1 LTSARVSD
9 MKIKISSLGCRLNQS
24 EIQSVSTSLQD
35 MGHQI
40 TQGDD
45 ADVFIINS
53 CAVTLRSEAKTR
65 RLIHHAASRPGAKT
79 IVTGCIAGPPARNG
93 NIYYLPNDYKFMVP
107 DLVADWDLFD
117 TLEPPPDSRFRFA
130 PPLKSSTSRVNLKI
144 QDGCDNYCSYCIVPL
159 MRGDPQSKPAHQ
171 VMDEFSRLVN
181 AGYKEIILTGVMIGK
196 YNSCG
201 LDLAGLTERILDI
214 GGRFRVHL
222 TSLTPIY
229 VTPELIELLAQ
240 DKMVKHLHLSM
251 QSGNNEILRKMNR
264 PYTHEEYLSLVE
276 RIRRAVPDFNVTT
289 DVIVGFPGETEEMFR
304 DTLGLIRE
312 AGFSHVHTFR
322 YSPRPG
328 TKAAG
333 MEDSVAEKIK
343 TDRSRRVIELY
354 TDQKRKYY
362 ERFIGRE
369 SVFLSERTRGGVTSG
384 FNQYYAPIEIKEKLP
399 RNTFFSVLTTLEP
412 GRLVL
417 TGRIV
422 PTGVTR

>member
-1 LTSARVSD
+1 
-9 MKIKISSLGCRLNQS
+9 
-24 EIQSVSTSLQD
+24 

-45 ADVFIINS
+45 ADVIIINS

-65 RLIHHAASRPGAKT
+65 RLIHHAAGRPGAKT
-79 IVTGCIAGPPARNG
+79 IVTGCIAGPPARKG

-117 TLEPPPDSRFRFA
+117 RMEPPPDSRFRFA

-159 MRGDPQSKPAHQ
+159 MRGDPQCKPAGQ
-171 VMDEFSRLVN
+171 VMDEFSRLVD
-181 AGYKEIILTGVMIGK
+181 AGYKEIVLTGVMIGK
-196 YNSCG
+196 YESSG
-201 LDLAGLTERILDI
+201 LDLAGITGRLLNT

-229 VTPELIELLAQ
+229 VTPGLIELLAHER
-240 DKMVKHLHLSM
+240 MVKHLHLSL

-264 PYTHEEYLSLVE
+264 PYTREEYISLVE
-276 RIRRAVPDFNVTT
+276 RIRKAVPDFNFTT
-289 DVIVGFPGETEEMFR
+289 DVIVGFPGETEDMFR
-304 DTLGLIRE
+304 DTLGLIRA

-328 TKAAG
+328 TKAAE

-343 TDRSRRVIELY
+343 TERSRRVIELY
-354 TDQKRKYY
+354 MGQKREYF
-362 ERFIGRE
+362 ERFNGRE
-369 SVFLSERTRGGVTSG
+369 SLFLSERTRRNVTSG
-384 FNQYYAPIEIKEKLP
+384 FNQYYAPIEIKERLP
-399 RNTFFSVLTTLEP
+399 RNTFFSVKTTLEP

-422 PTGVTR
+422 PTSVTR

>member
-1 LTSARVSD
+1 LASIRVSD

-65 RLIHHAASRPGAKT
+65 RLIHHAMSFPGAKT

-107 DLVADWDLFD
+107 DLVADWDIFD
-117 TLEPPPDSRFRFA
+117 TIEPPPDSRFKFA

-159 MRGDPQSKPAHQ
+159 MRGDPQSKPARQ
-171 VMDEFSRLVN
+171 VVDEFSRLVD

-196 YNSCG
+196 YNNGG
-201 LDLAGLTERILDI
+201 LDLAGITGRLLNIT
-214 GGRFRVHL
+214 GRFRVHL

-229 VTPELIELLAQ
+229 VTPKLMELLAH

-251 QSGNNEILRKMNR
+251 QSGNNEILKEMNR
-264 PYTHEEYLSLVE
+264 PYTREEYLSLVE
-276 RIRRAVPDFNVTT
+276 RIKRAIPDFNFTT
-289 DVIVGFPGETEEMFR
+289 DVIVGFPGETEEKFR
-304 DTLGLIRE
+304 DTLGLIR
-312 AGFSHVHTFR
+312 AVGFSHVHTFR

-328 TKAAG
+328 TNAAE

-354 TDQKRKYY
+354 TNQKREYF
-362 ERFIGRE
+362 ERFNGRE
-369 SVFLSERTRGGVTSG
+369 SVFLSERTRRGVTSG
-384 FNQYYAPIEIKEKLP
+384 FNQYYAPIEIKEKLQ
-399 RNTFFSVLTTLEP
+399 RNTFFSVFTTLEP
-412 GRLVL
+412 GKPVL
-417 TGRIV
+417 
-422 PTGVTR
+422 TGVTR